1 MKRDRCPACGA
12 AGYHGRR
19 CGACLYEPFME
30 EIAHK
35 THYHAGEPLV
45 LDTRPK
51 PVRPGQG
58 CASYPGRR
66 TAKPFPVRGLLL
78 ILAAL
83 LAIFVPGGFIPAAI
97 IAISLL
103 NKKKK

>member
-19 CGACLYEPFME
+19 CSHCLYEPFME
-30 EIAHK
+30 EVAHR

-45 LDTRPK
+45 LTTRPT

-58 CASYPGRR
+58 CASYSGKR
-66 TAKPFPVRGLLL
+66 TTGKFPINALLL
-78 ILAAL
+78 VLAAL
-83 LAIFVPGGFIPAAI
+83 LALFVPGGILLALIIVIPM
-97 IAISLL
+97 L
-103 NKKKK
+103 KMKR

>member
-19 CGACLYEPFME
+19 CSKCLYEPFME
-30 EIAHK
+30 EVAHR

-45 LDTRPK
+45 LNTRPT

-66 TAKPFPVRGLLL
+66 TTKKFPVRALLL
-78 ILAAL
+78 VLAAL
-83 LAIFVPGGFIPAAI
+83 LALFVPGGLIPALI
-97 IAISLL
+97 IAVSLL
-103 NKKKK
+103 KKKK

>member
-19 CGACLYEPFME
+19 CGQCLYEPFTE
-30 EIAHK
+30 EVAHR

-45 LDTRPK
+45 LDTRPS

-58 CASYPGRR
+58 CASYPGKR
-66 TAKPFPVRGLLL
+66 TRTIPFQALL
-78 ILAAL
+78 ILLAVVIAL
-83 LAIFVPGGFIPAAI
+83 LIPGGII
-97 IAISLL
+97 IALIIILPML
-103 NKKKK
+103 KKKK

>member
-19 CGACLYEPFME
+19 CSHCLYEPFME
-30 EIAHK
+30 EVAHR

-45 LDTRPK
+45 LDTRPS

-58 CASYPGRR
+58 CASYPGKR
-66 TAKPFPVRGLLL
+66 TKPFPARSLL
-78 ILAAL
+78 ILLAAAL
-83 LAIFVPGGFIPAAI
+83 ALFVPGGIVLALI
-97 IAISLL
+97 ILL
-103 NKKKK
+103 PMLKKKK

>member
-19 CGACLYEPFME
+19 CAQCLYEPFME
-30 EIAHK
+30 EIAHR
-35 THYHAGEPLV
+35 THYHTGEPLV
-45 LDTRPK
+45 LNTRPS

-66 TAKPFPVRGLLL
+66 TTKKFPARALLL
-78 ILAAL
+78 ILAAI
-83 LAIFVPGGFIPAAI
+83 LAIFVPGGIVPALIIVIP
-97 IAISLL
+97 LL
-103 NKKKK
+103 KKKK

>member
-19 CGACLYEPFME
+19 CGKCLYEPFME
-30 EIAHK
+30 EVAHR

-45 LDTRPK
+45 LNTRPT

-66 TAKPFPVRGLLL
+66 KTVDFPTRLLLL
-78 ILAAL
+78 ILAAA
-83 LAIFVPGGFIPAAI
+83 LALFVPGGI
-97 IAISLL
+97 ILALIILISML
-103 NKKKK
+103 KKKK

>member
-19 CGACLYEPFME
+19 CAQCLYEPFME
-30 EIAHK
+30 EIAHR

-45 LDTRPK
+45 LDTRPR

-58 CASYPGRR
+58 CASYSGKR
-66 TAKPFPVRGLLL
+66 TTDKFPLKALLL

-83 LAIFVPGGFIPAAI
+83 LALFVPGGLVPALIIVIP
-97 IAISLL
+97 LL
-103 NKKKK
+103 KKKK

>member
-19 CGACLYEPFME
+19 CSRCLYEPFME
-30 EIAHK
+30 EVAHR

-45 LDTRPK
+45 LTARPR

-58 CASYPGRR
+58 CASYPGKR
-66 TAKPFPVRGLLL
+66 TTKKFPVKALLL
-78 ILAAL
+78 VLAAL
-83 LAIFVPGGFIPAAI
+83 LAIFVPGGLIPALI
-97 IAISLL
+97 IAVSLL
-103 NKKKK
+103 KKKK

>member
-19 CGACLYEPFME
+19 CAQCLYEPFME

-45 LDTRPK
+45 LDSRPRS
-51 PVRPGQG
+51 VRPGQG
-58 CASYPGRR
+58 CDSFPGKR
-66 TAKPFPVRGLLL
+66 TGKFPMRGLLFL
-78 ILAAL
+78 VAAL
-83 LAIFVPGGFIPAAI
+83 IALFVPGGII
-97 IAISLL
+97 IALIIVIPML
-103 NKKKK
+103 KKKK